1 MIAGLTPMM
10 QQYLELKEQHKDCL
24 LFFRLGD
31 FYEMFFEDA
40 VTASKE
46 LEIVLTGRDC
56 GLSERAPMCGVP
68 YHAVDSYVNKLIEKG
83 YKVAICEQLTD
94 PKESQG
100 LVERGI
106 IRIITPGTV
115 IEESMLHEN
124 ENSYIVS
131 ISYSEE
137 NTGIAYCDVSTGAF
151 YVCQF
156 ANMADNSNIYD
167 EIVRIRPREIIAN
180 DAFMLHDGIAK
191 RLQNMFYMQ
200 HYHSWAYEP
209 HNAFS
214 KLCSHFK
221 VQTLSCYGC
230 ENMIE
235 AINSAGALIAYLEET
250 QKNALLHINKISAYT
265 RSEYMMLD
273 AATIQNLELVM
284 PIRSSGKKRNTL
296 INVLDQTVTSMG
308 ARLVR
313 VWLEQP
319 LQSIEA
325 IDERLD
331 AVEELSQRQIERDA
345 LRGALGN
352 IYDIERLCSKIAYG
366 SINARECVALRT
378 SLDKLKELVIS
389 TAKFTCK
396 PLMRIN
402 SELDLMDDIAKLLFT
417 AIIDAPPALLKDG
430 GFIKPGYNK
439 DADELRCI
447 ADSSKDWLAA
457 LEVRERENTGIKNL
471 RVGYNRVFG
480 FYIEVTKSYQ
490 GLVPETYQRKQTLA
504 NAERYVNQEL
514 KELEER
520 ILGSEEKLIALEN
533 KLFTEIKTILLNC
546 IDRLQKDAKLIAQL
560 DVFSSLAKIAVDNNY
575 CRPQF
580 NNDGIIDIKEGRH
593 PVVERNLK
601 GDFVP
606 NNTLLDNKGNRI
618 VILTGPNMAGKSTY
632 MRQVA
637 LITLIAHIGSFVPAK
652 SATLPLVDRIFTRI
666 GASDDLAAG
675 ESTFMVE
682 MTEMS
687 NILNNATERSLLIID
702 EIGRG
707 TSTFDGLSI
716 AWAVLEHIADK
727 SKCGAKTLFATHY
740 HELTELESK
749 LDGLKNYRITV
760 KEVGD
765 DIIFLRRVVKGGT
778 DKSFGIQVARLAG
791 LPDSV
796 IQRAKAILV
805 QLEKADINHD
815 AIMQESNGVAQTNLF
830 GSSNPD
836 DIMTE
841 LRNVDVD
848 SLSPRDAMNKLYD
861 LHIRAKLR

>member
-1 MIAGLTPMM
+1 MAAGLTPMM

-40 VTASKE
+40 ITASKE
-46 LEIVLTGRDC
+46 LEIVLTARDC

-131 ISYSEE
+131 ISYGDES
-137 NTGIAYCDVSTGAF
+137 TGIAYCDVSTGAF
-151 YVCQF
+151 NVCQF
-156 ANMADNSNIYD
+156 GNSADNSNIYD
-167 EIVRIRPREIIAN
+167 EIVRIRPREIITN
-180 DAFMLHDGIAK
+180 DAFLMREGAAK
-191 RLQNMFYMQ
+191 RLKSAFYMQ
-200 HYHSWAYEP
+200 HYHSWAYES
-209 HNAFS
+209 HNALN
-214 KLCSHFK
+214 KLLSHFNVK
-221 VQTLSCYGC
+221 MLSGYGC
-230 ENMIE
+230 ENMPR
-235 AINSAGALIAYLEET
+235 AISAAGALIAYLEET
-250 QKNALLHINKISAYT
+250 QRNTLQHINKISTYT
-265 RSEYMMLD
+265 RSDYMVLD
-273 AATIQNLELVM
+273 AATIQNLELTT

-308 ARLVR
+308 ARLMR
-313 VWLEQP
+313 AWLEQP

-325 IDERLD
+325 IEARLD
-331 AVEELSQRQIERDA
+331 AVDELSQKQIARDDLRCA
-345 LRGALGN
+345 LKD

-366 SINARECVALRT
+366 SVNARDCVALRV
-378 SLDKLKELVIS
+378 SLGKLPELIKS
-389 TAKFTCK
+389 TAQFACK
-396 PLMRIN
+396 PLMHIN
-402 SELDLMDDIAKLLFT
+402 SELDLMDDIFKLLFA
-417 AIIDAPPALLKDG
+417 AIIDDPPALLKDG
-430 GFIKPGYNK
+430 GYIKPGYNK
-439 DADELRCI
+439 EADELRCM

-471 RVGYNRVFG
+471 RIGYNRVFG

-504 NAERYVNQEL
+504 NAERYITQEL

-520 ILGSEEKLIALEN
+520 ILGSEEKLVALES
-533 KLFTEIKTILLNC
+533 KLFAQIKSILLNC
-546 IDRLQKDAKLIAQL
+546 IDRLQKNAKLIAQL
-560 DVFSSLAKIAVDNNY
+560 DVFSALAKVAVDNNY
-575 CRPQF
+575 CRPEF
-580 NNDGIIDIKEGRH
+580 NKDGVVDIKEGRH

-606 NNTLLDNKGNRI
+606 NNTLLDNKNNRVI
-618 VILTGPNMAGKSTY
+618 ILTGPNMAGKSTY

-637 LITLIAHIGSFVPAK
+637 LIALIAHIGSFVPAK
-652 SATLPLVDRIFTRI
+652 SARLPLIDRIFTRI
-666 GASDDLAAG
+666 GSSDDLAAG

-716 AWAVLEHIADK
+716 AWAVLEHISDK
-727 SKCGAKTLFATHY
+727 GKCGAKTLFATHY
-740 HELTELESK
+740 HELTELENK
-749 LDGLKNYRITV
+749 LDGLKNYRITI

-796 IQRAKAILV
+796 IQRAKAILT

-815 AIMQESNGVAQTNLF
+815 AIMQEADGAAQTTMF
-830 GSSNPD
+830 GKPD
-836 DIMTE
+836 DIMHE
-841 LRNVDVD
+841 LRDIDVD
-848 SLSPRDAMNKLYD
+848 SLSPRDAMNILYD
-861 LHIRAKLR
+861 LHVRAKLR